1 MKRCLTSAPTLAGL
15 PVSGALLSATKPGL
29 VVSDTVKGVLKP
41 GSSKPGKAA
50 RASIDSNWVQ
60 LYQLPATLMR

>member
-1 MKRCLTSAPTLAGL
+1 MVTE
-15 PVSGALLSATKPGL
+15 VSGALLTAICPGL
-29 VVSDTVKGVLKP
+29 VRRVTVNGTLKP

-60 LYQLPATLMR
+60 LYQSSPTLTRNMPAGPLPNGA